1 MGVISHIFLYNG
13 LHCANYQQG
22 MLDMNTTSQRLW
34 LIGPKNIQNSLLL
47 GYLQQNINYSCAII
61 DPYTQADN
69 HNIHPEN
76 FICLD
81 ASGLNYERYQQILE
95 WLPNENKVFFINL
108 DHDKEHERLLQWP
121 NVCGFFYKGN
131 SHTHISH
138 GLASIVNGELWFS
151 RKLLSRFMANN
162 RKSPSKIPDSIY
174 SLTKREKQILNLSA
188 SGAKNAEI
196 AEALNVSTHTVKT
209 HMYNL
214 FKKIDVSNRIQAIN
228 WAKEHLPVQDVA

>member
-1 MGVISHIFLYNG
+1 M
-13 LHCANYQQG
+13 
-22 MLDMNTTSQRLW
+22 TTPAQRLW

-61 DPYTQADN
+61 DPYTQSDN
-69 HNIHPEN
+69 QHIDDGHL
-76 FICLD
+76 ICID
-81 ASGLNYERYQQILE
+81 ASGLNYERYQQTLE
-95 WLPNENKVFFINL
+95 WLPNGNKVFFINL
-108 DHDKEHERLLQWP
+108 DCDKEHERLLQWP
-121 NVCGFFYKGN
+121 NVSGFFYKGDTH
-131 SHTHISH
+131 SHISH
-138 GLASIVNGELWFS
+138 GLASILDGELWFS
-151 RKLLSRFMANN
+151 RKLLSRFVVNN

-174 SLTKREKQILNLSA
+174 ALTKREKQILNLSA

-228 WAKEHLPVQDVA
+228 WAKEHLPAQDVA